1 MKSAHRL
8 LAGLPVLLLASC
20 ATTHPPDCSAGAQ
33 QAAGCAPATAVD
45 DAQINKLYENR
56 TWRKQA
62 DLPTDSVTFGD
73 EARIPI
79 EHARAKLFGPTH
91 DDSISSLAAKIWLIE
106 HAQHTI
112 DATYYIFAPDLVGH
126 SVLGALCDAVK
137 RGVDIRVMADSLG
150 SFSLVHEDLKA
161 VGSCAA
167 QAGFMRNAQG
177 QVTTKR
183 ARVQVLI
190 FNSIEKTHINRRSH
204 DKLLVVD
211 GHFPEAA
218 VFTGGRNVSLDYYGL
233 KEDGTADPMA
243 FRDTEILV
251 RPPVGSQIGQDT
263 VGTVGEI
270 YYSLLFLY
278 KGNNVLW
285 GPEDQRKDSGALASK
300 RREAADGLAFLKAQ
314 PDFRAHMDAM
324 DRFMSEGYRDA
335 RVRLAHQLNNLT
347 NKNVS
352 SDVKENLERNPNSI
366 DYLLHKALSES
377 HAQADVHGTLRIVS
391 PYLFASKYYDK
402 DGKLVYDSAQE
413 LLETLARNPHMKVEI
428 VTNSAM
434 TSDNPITQAI
444 IDLDMA
450 PRLLLSPELQKQWL
464 SGVDEGELNPAVV
477 QSDDWKRLV
486 LNPQIEIYEMGRLD
500 SALLGKGTASY
511 GKLHAKFI
519 VGEKEAFIGT
529 SNFDYRSMLYNN
541 EMGFFIAASPLRD
554 DLVAD
559 FEWLKAQSYR
569 WGSPEWLEMR
579 RQLMASHGDKASH
592 ARKQRI
598 IFKSVRDLHLEYL
611 M

>member
-1 MKSAHRL
+1 
-8 LAGLPVLLLASC
+8 
-20 ATTHPPDCSAGAQ
+20 
-33 QAAGCAPATAVD
+33 
-45 DAQINKLYENR
+45 
-56 TWRKQA
+56 
-62 DLPTDSVTFGD
+62 
-73 EARIPI
+73 
-79 EHARAKLFGPTH
+79 
-91 DDSISSLAAKIWLIE
+91 
-106 HAQHTI
+106 
-112 DATYYIFAPDLVGH
+112 
-126 SVLGALCDAVK
+126 
-137 RGVDIRVMADSLG
+137 
-150 SFSLVHEDLKA
+150 
-161 VGSCAA
+161 
-167 QAGFMRNAQG
+167 
-177 QVTTKR
+177 
-183 ARVQVLI
+183 
-190 FNSIEKTHINRRSH
+190 
-204 DKLLVVD
+204 
-211 GHFPEAA
+211 
-218 VFTGGRNVSLDYYGL
+218 
-233 KEDGTADPMA
+233 
-243 FRDTEILV
+243 
-251 RPPVGSQIGQDT
+251 
-263 VGTVGEI
+263 
-270 YYSLLFLY
+270 
-278 KGNNVLW
+278 
-285 GPEDQRKDSGALASK
+285 
-300 RREAADGLAFLKAQ
+300 
-314 PDFRAHMDAM
+314 
-324 DRFMSEGYRDA
+324 
-335 RVRLAHQLNNLT
+335 
-347 NKNVS
+347 
-352 SDVKENLERNPNSI
+352 
-366 DYLLHKALSES
+366 
-377 HAQADVHGTLRIVS
+377 LRIVS

>member
-1 MKSAHRL
+1 MKSLYRL
-8 LAGLPVLLLASC
+8 LTCLPVLLLASC
-20 ATTHPPDCSAGAQ
+20 AATQAPVCAEGA
-33 QAAGCAPATAVD
+33 ARVGGCPSSSDVD
-45 DAQINKLYENR
+45 DAQINELYENR

-62 DLPTDSVTFGD
+62 DLPTDSVTFGE
-73 EARIPI
+73 EAKIPI
-79 EHARAKLFGPTH
+79 EHARVKLFGPTH

-112 DATYYIFAPDLVGH
+112 DATYYIFTPDLIGH
-126 SVLGALCDAVK
+126 SILAAMCDAVK
-137 RGVDIRVMADSLG
+137 RGVDVRVMADSLG
-150 SFSLVHEDLKA
+150 SLNLVHEDLKA
-161 VGSCAA
+161 MGSCSA

-183 ARVQVLI
+183 ARAQVLI
-190 FNSIEKTHINRRSH
+190 FNSIEKMHVNRRSH

-233 KEDGTADPMA
+233 KEDGTTDPMA

-251 RPPVGSQIGQDT
+251 RPPLGSEVGRNT

-285 GPEDQRKDSGALASK
+285 GPDDQLKDSSTFASK

-314 PDFRAHMDAM
+314 PDFRAKMDTM
-324 DRFMSEGYRDA
+324 DRFMTEGYRDA
-335 RVRLAHQLNNLT
+335 RVRLAHQLNNL
-347 NKNVS
+347 VS
-352 SDVKENLERNPNSI
+352 KRVSTDVKENLERNPNSI
-366 DYLLHKALSES
+366 DYLLHKALTAA
-377 HAQADVHGTLRIVS
+377 HAQGDVDGTLRIVS
-391 PYLFASKYYDK
+391 PYLFAAKYYDK
-402 DGKLVYDSAQE
+402 DGKLVHDSAQD
-413 LLETLARNPHMKVEI
+413 LLDVLAKNPHMKVEI

-434 TSDNPITQAI
+434 TSDNPFTQAI

-450 PRLLLSPELQKQWL
+450 PRLLLTPEMQKQWL
-464 SGVDEGELNPAVV
+464 SGLEEGERNPAVV
-477 QSDDWKRLV
+477 QSDDWQRLV
-486 LNPQIEIYEMGRLD
+486 LNPQIEIYEMGKLD
-500 SALLGKGTASY
+500 SSLLGKGTANY

-519 VGEKEAFIGT
+519 VGETEAFVGT

-541 EMGFFIAASPLRD
+541 ELGFFIADSALLD

-559 FEWLKAQSYR
+559 FNWLKDQSYR

-579 RQLMASHGDKASH
+579 KQLMAGKDAKAGY

>member
-1 MKSAHRL
+1 MNVACRL
-8 LAGLPVLLLASC
+8 LCCVPVLLLAAC
-20 ATTHPPDCSAGAQ
+20 ATRHQPLCTAGAQ
-33 QAAGCAPATAVD
+33 QAPGCPPAGAVE
-45 DAQINKLYENR
+45 DAQINKLYESR

-79 EHARAKLFGPTH
+79 DHARAKLFGPTH

-486 LNPQIEIYEMGRLD
+486 LNPQIEIYELGRLD

-541 EMGFFIAASPLRD
+541 EMGFFIADSPLRD

>member
-126 SVLGALCDAVK
+126 LVLGALCDAVK

-541 EMGFFIAASPLRD
+541 EMGFFIADSPLRD